1 MRTSSS
7 LLRAFRPQ
15 VQERLYDFY
24 DELRSADDLFWD
36 RHLNAWIATGHA
48 VVSSAAGNPGLSS
61 VRYPDIE
68 AVPEELRPLARVLS
82 RQMLYSDA
90 PDHPRLRAL
99 MSRAFTPRSV
109 ATLRAR
115 IVEAVDRIITQAAPT
130 GRMDIVADLARPL
143 PLTIICDLL
152 DVPQEDRPALA
163 AWSEPIAEAI
173 GNSRLDA
180 DGNRA
185 ASQSMTHML
194 DYLRELLTR
203 QGTPPAPHTL
213 RALLTA
219 QSEKSDQDF
228 DELLANCALLLL
240 AGHETTTH
248 FIGNA
253 TLALLR
259 HPHAADQLRGRPDL
273 MPAAVE
279 ELLRYDAPV
288 QLMLRRARQ
297 DLDLAGRAI
306 AEGQTVL
313 LVGGAANRDPA
324 VFPDPHVLDFERP
337 GGRHMAFGHGPHFCL
352 GAALA
357 RLEGAIA
364 LEALLTRLP
373 GLRLDGAT
381 PQWQRSLNFR
391 GLTRLDVTFTPHS
404 DEHDRGPQNL
414 STDGPPRG
422 LSQAT
427 HAGECPA
434 RTPPEASTANR
445 QLPTGDR

>member
-1 MRTSSS
+1 MRTPAS
-7 LLRAFRPQ
+7 LLTAFRPK

-24 DELRSADDLFWD
+24 EELRSADELFWD
-36 RHLNAWIATGHA
+36 RHLGAWIATGHA
-48 VVSSAAGNPGLSS
+48 VVSSAAGDPGLSS

-68 AVPEELRPLARVLS
+68 AVPEELRPLAEVLS
-82 RQMLYSDA
+82 RQMLYNDA
-90 PDHPRLRAL
+90 PEHARLRAL
-99 MSRAFTPRSV
+99 ISKAFTPRSV

-115 IVEAVDRIITQAAPT
+115 ILEAVDRIITHAAPT

-152 DVPQEDRPALA
+152 DVPERDRPAVA
-163 AWSEPIAEAI
+163 AWSEPVAEAI

-180 DGNRA
+180 DRNRE
-185 ASQSMTHML
+185 ASQSMAHML
-194 DYLRELLTR
+194 GYLRELLTR
-203 QGTPPAPHTL
+203 HDTPPAPHTL
-213 RALLTA
+213 RALVTA
-219 QSEKSDQDF
+219 QAENTDQDF
-228 DELLANCALLLL
+228 DELLANCALLLI

-259 HPHAADQLRGRPDL
+259 HPDAADQLRRRPEL

-288 QLMLRRARQ
+288 QLMLRRARH
-297 DLDLAGRAI
+297 DLDLAGRTI

-313 LVGGAANRDPA
+313 LVCGAANRDPA

-357 RLEGAIA
+357 RLEGEIV

-373 GLRLDGAT
+373 GLRLENTAP

-391 GLTRLDVTFTPHS
+391 GLTRLDVAFAPPS
-404 DEHDRGPQNL
+404 DDHDSGTQAIPAAGSSSGLGHATLGGGCPVRPGP
-414 STDGPPRG
+414 G
-422 LSQAT
+422 AV
-427 HAGECPA
+427 AGA
-434 RTPPEASTANR
+434 
-445 QLPTGDR
+445 

>member
-1 MRTSSS
+1 MSTPTS

-24 DELRSADDLFWD
+24 EELRSADDLFWD
-36 RHLNAWIATGHA
+36 RTLRAWVATGHA
-48 VVSSAAGNPGLSS
+48 VVSKAAGDPGLSS

-68 AVPEELRPLARVLS
+68 DVPEELRPLARVLS
-82 RQMLYSDA
+82 RQMLYNDA

-99 MSRAFTPRSV
+99 ISKAFTPRAV
-109 ATLRAR
+109 QTLRGR

-130 GRMDIVADLARPL
+130 GRMDVVADLARPL

-152 DVPQEDRPALA
+152 DVPEQDRPALA
-163 AWSEPIAEAI
+163 SWSEPIAEAI

-180 DGNRA
+180 DRNRE
-185 ASQSMTHML
+185 ASQSMTDML
-194 DYLRELLTR
+194 AYFRELLTR
-203 QGTPPAPHTL
+203 HDTPPAPHTL
-213 RALLTA
+213 RAMVSA
-219 QSEKSDQDF
+219 QAESTDQDL
-228 DELLANCALLLL
+228 DELLANCALLLI

-259 HPHAADQLRGRPDL
+259 HPHAADQLRSRPEL

-288 QLMLRRARQ
+288 QLMLRRARR
-297 DLDLAGRAI
+297 DLDLAGRTI
-306 AEGQTVL
+306 TEGQTVL

-337 GGRHMAFGHGPHFCL
+337 GGRHTAFGHGPHFCL

-357 RLEGAIA
+357 RLEGAIV

-373 GLRLDGAT
+373 GLRLDGTAP

-391 GLTRLDVTFTPHS
+391 GLTRLDVAFTPPADDHHS
-404 DEHDRGPQNL
+404 GTPAVL
-414 STDGPPRG
+414 TASAPYGVG
-422 LSQAT
+422 SAT
-427 HAGECPA
+427 HAGACPA
-434 RTPPEASTANR
+434 RPGSDHVADA
-445 QLPTGDR
+445 

>member
-1 MRTSSS
+1 MRTSPT
-7 LLRAFRPQ
+7 LLRALRPQ

-24 DELRSADDLFWD
+24 DEMRDADDLVWD
-36 RHLNAWIATGHA
+36 RALGAWIGTSHA
-48 VVSSAAGNPGLSS
+48 VVSTAAADPRLSS
-61 VRYPDIE
+61 VRYPDIS
-68 AVPEELRPLARVLS
+68 AVSEELRPLAEVLS

-90 PDHPRLRAL
+90 PEHPRLRVL
-99 MSRAFTPRSV
+99 FSKAFTPRAV

-115 IVEAVDRIITQAAPT
+115 IAEAVERLIARAAPT

-143 PLTIICDLL
+143 PFTVICDLL
-152 DVPQEDRPALA
+152 DIPQADRPALA

-185 ASQSMTHML
+185 ASESMAHTL
-194 DYLRELLTR
+194 AFLRELLTR
-203 QGTPPAPHTL
+203 HDIPPAPGTL
-213 RALLTA
+213 RALMTA
-219 QSEKSDQDF
+219 QAQDTDQDA
-228 DELLANCALLLL
+228 DDLLANCALLLI

-253 TLALLR
+253 ALALLS
-259 HPHAADQLRGRPDL
+259 HPHAADQLRRRPEL

-288 QLMLRRARQ
+288 QLMLRRARH

-313 LVGGAANRDPA
+313 LVCGAANRDPA
-324 VFPDPHVLDFERP
+324 AYPDPHVLDFERP
-337 GGRHMAFGHGPHFCL
+337 GGGRHMAFGHGPHFCL

-373 GLRLDGAT
+373 GLRLDGTA

-391 GLTRLDVTFTPHS
+391 GLTRLDVTFTPGAAGGGGS
-404 DEHDRGPQNL
+404 ASGPGFRATGCPEGGVPSCDRF
-414 STDGPPRG
+414 
-422 LSQAT
+422 
-427 HAGECPA
+427 
-434 RTPPEASTANR
+434 
-445 QLPTGDR
+445 

>member
-1 MRTSSS
+1 MGTPTS

-24 DELRSADDLFWD
+24 EELRSADDLFWD
-36 RHLNAWIATGHA
+36 RSLRAWVATGHA
-48 VVSSAAGNPGLSS
+48 VVSKAAGDPGLSS

-68 AVPEELRPLARVLS
+68 AVSEELRPLARVLS

-90 PDHPRLRAL
+90 PDHARLRAL
-99 MSRAFTPRSV
+99 ISRALTPRAV
-109 ATLRAR
+109 QTLRAR
-115 IVEAVDRIITQAAPT
+115 IFEAVDRIITHAAPT

-152 DVPQEDRPALA
+152 DVPELDRPALA
-163 AWSEPIAEAI
+163 AWSEPVAEAI

-180 DGNRA
+180 DRNRE
-185 ASQSMTHML
+185 ASQSMTDML
-194 DYLRELLTR
+194 AYFRELLTSR
-203 QGTPPAPHTL
+203 DTPPAAHTL
-213 RALLTA
+213 RALVSA
-219 QSEKSDQDF
+219 QAENTDQDL
-228 DELLANCALLLL
+228 DELLANCALLLI

-259 HPHAADQLRGRPDL
+259 NPEAADQLRSRPEL
-273 MPAAVE
+273 LPAAVE

-288 QLMLRRARQ
+288 QLMLRTARH
-297 DLDLAGRAI
+297 DLDLAGRTI

-337 GGRHMAFGHGPHFCL
+337 GGRHMSFGHGPHFCL

-357 RLEGAIA
+357 RLEGAIV

-373 GLRLDGAT
+373 GLRLDGTAP

-391 GLTRLDVTFTPHS
+391 GLTRLDVAFTPLS
-404 DEHDRGPQNL
+404 DDHDSGTQAMP
-414 STDGPPRG
+414 TDGSEGGPGR
-422 LSQAT
+422 AT
-427 HAGECPA
+427 HAGACPVSA
-434 RTPPEASTANR
+434 GPGGVAGA
-445 QLPTGDR
+445 

>member
-1 MRTSSS
+1 MPMHTPSS

-15 VQERLYDFY
+15 VQARLYDFY

-36 RHLNAWIATGHA
+36 RHLDAWIATGHA
-48 VVSSAAGNPGLSS
+48 VVSSAAGDPRLSS
-61 VRYPDIE
+61 VRYPDIA
-68 AVPEELRPLARVLS
+68 AVSEELRPLALVLS

-99 MSRAFTPRSV
+99 ISRAFTPRAV

-115 IVEAVDRIITQAAPT
+115 IVEAVDRIITRAAPT

-152 DVPQEDRPALA
+152 DVPQQDRPALA

-180 DGNRA
+180 DRNRA
-185 ASQSMTHML
+185 ASQSMADML
-194 DYLRELLTR
+194 AHLRELLTR
-203 QGTPPAPHTL
+203 HDAPAAPHTL
-213 RALLTA
+213 RALLTTQA
-219 QSEKSDQDF
+219 HHTDQDF
-228 DELLANCALLLL
+228 DELLANCALLLI

-259 HPHAADQLRGRPDL
+259 HPHAADQLRRRPEL

-364 LEALLTRLP
+364 LEALLTKLP
-373 GLRLDGAT
+373 GLRLDGTA

-391 GLTRLDVTFTPHS
+391 GLTRLDVAFTPVT
-404 DEHDRGPQNL
+404 DEQGGGMQDL
-414 STDGPPRG
+414 PPG
-422 LSQAT
+422 
-427 HAGECPA
+427 GI
-434 RTPPEASTANR
+434 
-445 QLPTGDR
+445 TGA

>member
-1 MRTSSS
+1 MRTPTS
-7 LLRAFRPQ
+7 LLSAFRPQ

-24 DELRSADDLFWD
+24 EELRNSDDLFWD
-36 RHLNAWIATGHA
+36 RRVGAWVATGHA
-48 VVSSAAGNPGLSS
+48 VVSSAAGDPGLSS

-99 MSRAFTPRSV
+99 ISKALTARSV
-109 ATLRAR
+109 ATLRTR
-115 IVEAVDRIITQAAPT
+115 ISEAVDRIITHAAPA

-143 PLTIICDLL
+143 PLTLICDLL
-152 DVPQEDRPALA
+152 DVPEEDRPALA
-163 AWSEPIAEAI
+163 AWSEPVAEAI

-180 DGNRA
+180 DRNRE
-185 ASQSMTHML
+185 ASQSMADML
-194 DYLRELLTR
+194 AYFRELLTR
-203 QGTPPAPHTL
+203 RDTPPSPNSL
-213 RALLTA
+213 RALVTTQA
-219 QSEKSDQDF
+219 GNTDQDL
-228 DELLANCALLLL
+228 DELLANCALLLI

-259 HPHAADQLRGRPDL
+259 HPEAADELRARPEL
-273 MPAAVE
+273 IPAAVE

-297 DLDLAGRAI
+297 DLDLAGRTI

-313 LVGGAANRDPA
+313 LVCGAANRDPA

-337 GGRHMAFGHGPHFCL
+337 GGRHMSFGHGPHFCL

-357 RLEGAIA
+357 RLEGAIV

-373 GLRLDGAT
+373 GLRPDGAES

-391 GLTRLDVTFTPHS
+391 GLTRLDVAFDVLEPS
-404 DEHDRGPQNL
+404 
-414 STDGPPRG
+414 
-422 LSQAT
+422 A
-427 HAGECPA
+427 AGAEGS
-434 RTPPEASTANR
+434 STAFR
-445 QLPTGDR
+445 P

>member
-1 MRTSSS
+1 MGTPTS

-24 DELRSADDLFWD
+24 EELRSADDLFWD
-36 RHLNAWIATGHA
+36 RTLRAWVATGHA
-48 VVSSAAGNPGLSS
+48 VVSKAAGDPGLSS

-68 AVPEELRPLARVLS
+68 TVPEELQPLARVLS

-90 PDHPRLRAL
+90 PDHARLRAL
-99 MSRAFTPRSV
+99 ISRAFTPRAV
-109 ATLRAR
+109 EPLRAR
-115 IVEAVDRIITQAAPT
+115 IFEAVDRIITRAAPT

-152 DVPQEDRPALA
+152 DVPQQDRPALA
-163 AWSEPIAEAI
+163 SWSEPVAEAI

-180 DGNRA
+180 DRNRE
-185 ASQSMTHML
+185 ASQSMTDML
-194 DYLRELLTR
+194 AYFRELLTGR
-203 QGTPPAPHTL
+203 DNPPAPHTL
-213 RALLTA
+213 RALVTA
-219 QSEKSDQDF
+219 QAENTDQDL
-228 DELLANCALLLL
+228 DELLANCALLLI

-259 HPHAADQLRGRPDL
+259 HPEAADRLRRRPDL

-288 QLMLRRARQ
+288 QLMLRTARH
-297 DLDLAGRAI
+297 DLDLAGRTI

-357 RLEGAIA
+357 RLEGAIV

-373 GLRLDGAT
+373 GLRLDGT
-381 PQWQRSLNFR
+381 EPPQWQRSLNFR
-391 GLTRLDVTFTPHS
+391 GLTRLDVAFTPPS
-404 DEHDRGPQNL
+404 DDPDSGTRAMPADVPEGGPGRAAQAGGCPVH
-414 STDGPPRG
+414 TGPG
-422 LSQAT
+422 GV
-427 HAGECPA
+427 AGA
-434 RTPPEASTANR
+434 
-445 QLPTGDR
+445 

>member
-1 MRTSSS
+1 MRTTPS
-7 LLRAFRPQ
+7 LLPAFRPQ

-24 DELRSADDLFWD
+24 EELRNADELFWD
-36 RHLNAWIATGHA
+36 RHVNAWIATGHA
-48 VVSSAAGNPGLSS
+48 VVSSATGNPGLSS

-90 PDHPRLRAL
+90 PDHSRLRGL
-99 MSRAFTPRSV
+99 ISKAFTPRAV
-109 ATLRAR
+109 EALRDR
-115 IVEAVDRIITQAAPT
+115 IFEAVDRIISRAAPT
-130 GRMDIVADLARPL
+130 GRMDVVTDLARPL

-152 DVPQEDRPALA
+152 DVPQQDRSALA

-180 DGNRA
+180 DRNRE
-185 ASQSMTHML
+185 ASQSMADML

-203 QGTPPAPHTL
+203 QKTPPTPHTL
-213 RALLTA
+213 RALVAA
-219 QSEKSDQDF
+219 QAENADQDP
-228 DELLANCALLLL
+228 DELLANCALLLI

-259 HPHAADQLRGRPDL
+259 HPHAAEQLRERPDL

-288 QLMLRRARQ
+288 QLMLRRARH
-297 DLDLAGRAI
+297 DLDLAGRTI

-313 LVGGAANRDPA
+313 LVCGAANRDPA
-324 VFPDPHVLDFERP
+324 AFPDPHVLDFERP

-357 RLEGAIA
+357 RLEGTIV

-373 GLRLDGAT
+373 DLRLDGTAP

-391 GLTRLDVTFTPHS
+391 GLTRLDVAFTPPS
-404 DEHDRGPQNL
+404 D
-414 STDGPPRG
+414 DGSGTHTLPAHGFPSV
-422 LSQAT
+422 LDHPT
-427 HAGECPA
+427 HAGVCPVRPDSGGVA
-434 RTPPEASTANR
+434 GA
-445 QLPTGDR
+445 

>member
-1 MRTSSS
+1 MRTSPS
-7 LLRAFRPQ
+7 LLRALRPQ
-15 VQERLYDFY
+15 VQECLYDFY
-24 DELRSADDLFWD
+24 DELRSADELFWD
-36 RHLNAWIATGHA
+36 RHLGAWIATGHA
-48 VVSSAAGNPGLSS
+48 VVSSAAGDPGLSS
-61 VRYPDIE
+61 VRYPDVE

-99 MSRAFTPRSV
+99 ISRAFTPRAV

-115 IVEAVDRIITQAAPT
+115 IIEAVDRIITKAAPT

-152 DVPQEDRPALA
+152 DVPQQDRPALA
-163 AWSEPIAEAI
+163 SWSEPIAEAI

-185 ASQSMTHML
+185 ASQSMANML
-194 DYLRELLTR
+194 AYLRALLTR
-203 QGTPPAPHTL
+203 HDTPPAPHTL

-219 QSEKSDQDF
+219 QAEKSEDF
-228 DELLANCALLLL
+228 DELLANCALLVI

-259 HPHAADQLRGRPDL
+259 HPHAADQLRRRPDL

-288 QLMLRRARQ
+288 QLMLRRARR
-297 DLDLAGRAI
+297 DLDLAGRTI

-313 LVGGAANRDPA
+313 LVCGAANRDPA

-364 LEALLTRLP
+364 LEAILTRLP
-373 GLRLDGAT
+373 GLRIDGTA

-391 GLTRLDVTFTPHS
+391 RLTRLDVAFTPA
-404 DEHDRGPQNL
+404 L
-414 STDGPPRG
+414 
-422 LSQAT
+422 
-427 HAGECPA
+427 
-434 RTPPEASTANR
+434 
-445 QLPTGDR
+445 